1 MTRSKSSPATAK
13 PRKPARNDAVSDV
26 TTRPSV
32 QPTARDKKVLRIPM
46 TPDDNAEEVR
56 AKLSIAPEM
65 NSGLVAHAFSGNLLG
80 DDATGI
86 TELVEALC
94 DSTKRVNAG
103 DLSRLEA
110 MLVAQATALQTIFA
124 SYARRAQAQE
134 YQRNLEA
141 FMGLA
146 LKAQAQSRAT
156 IQALVD
162 LKFPR
167 QATFV
172 RQANIAHGPQQVNN
186 GQPQNRQVS
195 DSGSPAEK
203 NGIAPNELLEAQDGE
218 RLDFGTPTAASRANQ
233 GMAPVG
239 AVNRAEVERRQSHH
253 RPERLEGR
261 RKAGYA

>member
-1 MTRSKSSPATAK
+1 MGSSG
-13 PRKPARNDAVSDV
+13 
-26 TTRPSV
+26 
-32 QPTARDKKVLRIPM
+32 
-46 TPDDNAEEVR
+46 NAEEVR
-56 AKLSIAPEM
+56 ARLSIAPELNAGM
-65 NSGLVAHAFSGNLLG
+65 VTQAFSGNLLG

-94 DSTKRVNAG
+94 GSTERVNTG
-103 DLSRLEA
+103 DLSQLEA

-186 GQPQNRQVS
+186 GQPENRPVS
-195 DSGSPAEK
+195 DSSPHAQEH
-203 NGIAPNELLEAQDGE
+203 GLAPNRLLETDDGE
-218 RLDFGTPTAASRANQ
+218 RLDFGAQEAASRANQ

-239 AVNRAEVERRQSHH
+239 AFDRSKD
-253 RPERLEGR
+253 GR
-261 RKAGYA
+261 R